1 LPTATWAAKSAAT
14 RDCPRPPFLQC
25 AQLAVG
31 SRRIDT
37 TVVERWRQLP
47 DGQIE
52 FTTRCRTTNLLRE
65 TFTLPLHAARLKARQ
80 ILNDYPQNG
89 RSRSSS
95 NRSARSRGRCGTGAS
110 GSADISSTYFLC
122 KDSGLE
128 EPSNRTR
135 TLLVERPLPTMVPA
149 LVVARGLRAY
159 PSRLSLQRA
168 PIAKS
173 KISSAIASGK
183 LAGTETGN
191 AIKLPRNFA
200 ERARNVA
207 VKT

>member
-95 NRSARSRGRCGTGAS
+95 NRSARSRGRSVQVPQVRQILARHISCARTVALKSRQTGHERYSLSVPYQQWCLLSSWRAGCGHIPA
-110 GSADISSTYFLC
+110 
-122 KDSGLE
+122 GL
-128 EPSNRTR
+128 
-135 TLLVERPLPTMVPA
+135 A
-149 LVVARGLRAY
+149 C
-159 PSRLSLQRA
+159 
-168 PIAKS
+168 
-173 KISSAIASGK
+173 
-183 LAGTETGN
+183 N
-191 AIKLPRNFA
+191 AHL
-200 ERARNVA
+200 
-207 VKT
+207 